1 MTSGSVI
8 RQDDSDGY
16 SNSSIVIDMNST
28 NSCSDFPAYPSIEAR
43 GAAGAVLD
51 GSPLICGGI
60 GPDFTK
66 CYIHNKTSYNWEFL
80 VDMGKNRYDHTMAM
94 YNGAMWVVSSGTY
107 VQTTQYIYP
116 NGSIFNGPEFEA
128 YWADHGTSHNIAYGQ
143 CMVTLPNGEAMFI
156 GGDGNFLV
164 TLVLSILGLLAV
176 LKKSK
181 KAFETFIIL
190 S

>member
-1 MTSGSVI
+1 
-8 RQDDSDGY
+8 
-16 SNSSIVIDMNST
+16 
-28 NSCSDFPAYPSIEAR
+28 
-43 GAAGAVLD
+43 
-51 GSPLICGGI
+51 
-60 GPDFTK
+60 
-66 CYIHNKTSYNWEFL
+66 
-80 VDMGKNRYDHTMAM
+80 MGKNRYDHTMAM

-181 KAFETFIIL
+181 EAFETFIIL